1 MNLYLHFAFHNTSCI
16 FFHIDYNDTST
27 LHCDFALFFPL
38 DVIVTFYHVTPEKNL
53 KSIAEKGL
61 QPSSRGEGIS
71 ALKGETFFMEDSK
84 GKVFLTNQWFT
95 VKRYAEHFQTL
106 LEKKERKETVEP
118 QMFPS
123 VLKVDLTLE
132 QRKGAIFKDETDQP
146 PLGKDGKPIPVPGG
160 SYYLTKR
167 VPTSQIAIALHVYP
181 ADKRLY
187 KQYQENPSWKWV
199 PVTELTFSG
208 DQIKKADQRMMP
220 IIPDLPKE
228 GLNTNAVFPT
238 AKEVMKWY
246 LPPST

>member
-1 MNLYLHFAFHNTSCI
+1 MIITY
-16 FFHIDYNDTST
+16 
-27 LHCDFALFFPL
+27 
-38 DVIVTFYHVTPEKNL
+38 YHVTPEKNL

-71 ALKGETFFMEDSK
+71 ALEGSTFFMEDSK

-95 VKRYAEHFQTL
+95 VKRYAEHFQAL
-106 LEKKERKETVEP
+106 LEQKEEKEKVVP

-132 QRKGAIFKDETDQP
+132 QQKGAIFKDETD
-146 PLGKDGKPIPVPGG
+146 LGKDPIPVPGG
-160 SYYLTKR
+160 SYYLTKG
-167 VPTSQIAIALHVYP
+167 VPASQIAIALHVYP
-181 ADKRLY
+181 ADERLY
-187 KQYQENPSWKWV
+187 KHYQENPSWKWV

-208 DQIKKADQRMMP
+208 DQIKKTDQRMMP

>member
-1 MNLYLHFAFHNTSCI
+1 MSQ
-16 FFHIDYNDTST
+16 
-27 LHCDFALFFPL
+27 PK
-38 DVIVTFYHVTPEKNL
+38 KNL

-95 VKRYAEHFQTL
+95 VKRYVEHFQAL

-132 QRKGAIFKDETDQP
+132 QQKGAIFKDETDQP

-160 SYYLTKR
+160 SYYLTKG
-167 VPTSQIAIALHVYP
+167 VPASQIAIALHVYP
-181 ADKRLY
+181 ADERLY

-199 PVTELTFSG
+199 PVTVLTFSG
-208 DQIKKADQRMMP
+208 DQIKKGDQRMMP

-238 AKEVMKWY
+238 AAEVMKWY